1 MADKKKIKI
10 NTKLDYYKILGVER
24 TASLNDI
31 KKAYYYLAKKYHP
44 DLNPNNPRVKDKY
57 LLVTEAFSV
66 LGDLDNRLDYSLK
79 LYEKYWN
86 EFELSEHSLN
96 EILKVKKQ

>member
-1 MADKKKIKI
+1 MASKITKM
-10 NTKLDYYKILGVER
+10 NLKLDYYKILGLER
-24 TASLNDI
+24 TASTNDI

-44 DLNPNNPRVKDKY
+44 DLNPDNPRIKDKY
-57 LLVTEAFSV
+57 LLVTEAFNV

-86 EFELSEHSLN
+86 EIEIDQYNLA
-96 EILKVKKQ
+96 EILEA

>member
-1 MADKKKIKI
+1 MANKITKM
-10 NTKLDYYKILGVER
+10 NLKLDYYKILGVER
-24 TASLNDI
+24 TASTSEI

-44 DLNPNNPRVKDKY
+44 DLNPDNPRVKDKY
-57 LLVTEAFSV
+57 LLVTEAFNV

-86 EFELSEHSLN
+86 EFDLDEHNLSK
-96 EILKVKKQ
+96 ILKQT